1 MVCVP
6 GEFKILALLIKGS
19 FGRSQCGVS
28 RLRELVMDREAWRVA
43 VHGVAESDTTEQLN
57 WLSAW
62 VNKLLTDLLTVS
74 SCGLSLF
81 SQCPT
86 LGRSGLITQVK
97 ES

>member
-57 WLSAW
+57 
-62 VNKLLTDLLTVS
+62 
-74 SCGLSLF
+74 
-81 SQCPT
+81 
-86 LGRSGLITQVK
+86 
-97 ES
+97 